1 MLRNAG
7 CKQKT
12 GDQLVSKVASDSGAV
27 ALGKKNGAKQVSP
40 RRKRAWGENV
50 MSTEDQ
56 RDIRETI
63 LFETAARLFNRYGFH
78 GTSMSH
84 LTEELGLTKGAL
96 YYYVK
101 DKSDLLYQL
110 HVRSARATRLAHNRG
125 ATEGRNGY
133 ERIQL
138 IVKHYIKTVTTSP
151 TETFILME
159 DGALKPEQA
168 EEIMKLRKQLE
179 YDLRESIQEGIDD
192 GTIAP
197 CDPKMVSFAIVGAM
211 AWVSKWYDPALPWTA
226 DQVSVGMA
234 QLLSRMISANP
245 VPGLPTD
252 ISKT

>member
-1 MLRNAG
+1 MNKAIADNDKHVTATKNVTRRAAG
-7 CKQKT
+7 RK
-12 GDQLVSKVASDSGAV
+12 
-27 ALGKKNGAKQVSP
+27 
-40 RRKRAWGENV
+40 KRAWGENIQ
-50 MSTEDQ
+50 STETQ
-56 RDIRETI
+56 RELRESI

-78 GTSMSH
+78 GTSMAQ

-110 HVRSARATRLAHNRG
+110 HIRSARATRLAHDRG
-125 ATEGRNGY
+125 VAEGRNGY
-133 ERIQL
+133 ERIHL
-138 IVKHYIKTVTTSP
+138 IVQHYIKTVTTSP

-179 YDLRESIQEGIDD
+179 YDLRDSIRGGIED
-192 GTIAP
+192 GSIMP

-211 AWVSKWYDPALPWTA
+211 AWVSKWYDPAMPWTA
-226 DQVSVGMA
+226 DQVSTGMA

-245 VPGLPTD
+245 APALPLD
-252 ISKT
+252 ISET

>member
-1 MLRNAG
+1 ML
-7 CKQKT
+7 
-12 GDQLVSKVASDSGAV
+12 AV
-27 ALGKKNGAKQVSP
+27 DEKSAVKPSLR
-40 RRKRAWGENV
+40 RRKRAWGANV
-50 MSTEDQ
+50 QSTEEQ
-56 RDIRETI
+56 RELRETI

-78 GTSMSH
+78 GTSMAQ

-110 HVRSARATRLAHNRG
+110 HIRSARATRLAHDRG
-125 ATEGRNGY
+125 VAEGRNGY
-133 ERIQL
+133 ERIHL
-138 IVKHYIKTVTTSP
+138 IVQHYIKTVTTSP

-179 YDLRESIQEGIDD
+179 YDLRESVRAGIDD
-192 GTIAP
+192 GSIAP

-211 AWVSKWYDPALPWTA
+211 AWVSKWYDPTMPWTA
-226 DQVSVGMA
+226 DQVSSGMA

-245 VPGLPTD
+245 APALPTD
-252 ISKT
+252 ISST